1 MIDEIFSR
9 AVVAYVG
16 PVGAFDSRSPE
27 ARVAEAVGGLESAV
41 IARIRAM
48 LSDLHAAEPPL
59 WDSPEIA
66 RVADNAVA
74 WLATE
79 HPELSSAAVRAI
91 ANRFA
96 YEWQ

>member
-9 AVVAYVG
+9 AVIAYVG
-16 PVGAFDSRSPE
+16 RVGAFDSRSPG
-27 ARVAEAVGGLESAV
+27 ARVSEATVDLEGGV
-41 IARIRAM
+41 IPRIREV

-59 WDSPEIA
+59 WNSPDIA